1 MKFLTFLSAGVQQV
15 GIMTPK
21 GDVFQ
26 LSKVWAGSVKLSHV
40 GDFIEL
46 GEDAIAKV
54 NKIIEKHGDDPS
66 MILSLDEIKIVAPIP
81 KPAKNIFCIGRN
93 YREHII
99 EGNRARGRNP
109 DDFPK
114 VIEVFT
120 KPPTSVVGTLDKIL
134 RHSHITEQLD
144 YEVELGVIIGKSG
157 IDISPEHAMD
167 HIFGYTIINDVTAR
181 DLQSAH
187 GQWFKGKSL
196 DSTCP
201 MGPYIV
207 HKSLVPDPHIL
218 DISLSVNGEMR
229 QASNTSDLLFKLESI
244 VSQLSAGMTLQAGD
258 IIATGTPSGVGLG
271 LVPPIFLK
279 SGDVLKAKISGLGEL
294 INTVC

>member
-26 LSKVWAGSVKLSHV
+26 LSKVWAGSVNLSHV

-46 GEDAIAKV
+46 GEDAIIKV

-81 KPAKNIFCIGRN
+81 KPVKNIFCIGRN